1 MALRLAC
8 NLAVK
13 IRVFYK
19 TGLPGS
25 AHRATPVFR
34 SLTSPLCRS
43 IKEHFRSSWHGRP
56 SARIPYPSSP
66 SPLQHVPSRFLFLD
80 RVRGSTDP
88 IQSIRR
94 PKKAPPFAPVRPS
107 FSPSFHRLQ
116 GHTKAGVTPPR
127 GVVTPAIPYT
137 AICPVSSPAAS
148 PASSPPPLTLHPS
161 PACSSVPSLAP
172 LARPLAPRPAAL
184 TFATRSLL
192 PSPPPRTASPAGT
205 HPLSQ
210 GRKSTVQERI
220 IVPVRCGHNCRWP
233 TRCRRNREPQSGR
246 CHRQYKPS
254 AGRSSLRP

>member
-1 MALRLAC
+1 MALRSAC

-25 AHRATPVFR
+25 AHRATPVLR

-43 IKEHFRSSWHGRP
+43 IKKHFRSSWHGRP
-56 SARIPYPSSP
+56 SARIPYPRRP
-66 SPLQHVPSRFLFLD
+66 AP
-80 RVRGSTDP
+80 GSTFPLVSSSSTAFGETP
-88 IQSIRR
+88 IQSRASVVL
-94 PKKAPPFAPVRPS
+94 KDASFTPVRSS
-107 FSPSFHRLQ
+107 FSPSFHRLR
-116 GHTKAGVTPPR
+116 GHTKAGVTSPR

-148 PASSPPPLTLHPS
+148 LAFPPAPSPPPLTLHPS

-192 PSPPPRTASPAGT
+192 PSPPPRTISSRHPAAVTG
-205 HPLSQ
+205 PKIDRS
-210 GRKSTVQERI
+210 GKDYR
-220 IVPVRCGHNCRWP
+220 PCAMWP
-233 TRCRRNREPQSGR
+233 
-246 CHRQYKPS
+246 
-254 AGRSSLRP
+254 